1 MKTAKIVKM
10 IGLLPIGF
18 ISLVSL
24 IFGIGES
31 AGGDLGALMHLVPF
45 VIMGLAMWLCW
56 KLPLWGGVLLLA
68 FALFRILALVPEF
81 FLRPPG
87 SIWNFGLFLLIL
99 IPAISGGLFLY
110 AGLLKRRAVSLNLP

>member
-1 MKTAKIVKM
+1 MKTVSILKI
-10 IGLLPIGF
+10 IGLVPIGL
-18 ISLVSL
+18 IALVYL

-31 AGGDLGALMHLVPF
+31 AGGDLSGLMHLVPF

-56 KLPLWGGVLLLA
+56 KRPLWGGILLLA
-68 FALFRILALVPEF
+68 MALFRVLALIPEL

-87 SIWNFGLFLLIL
+87 SIWNSSLFVLIL

-110 AGLLKRRAVSLNLP
+110 AGLLERKSVA